1 MIVRRLVE
9 NINVARRGAN
19 PARITVRQSGVVV
32 AQRFGTVNIT
42 QIGNTETVV
51 AAEAL
56 GGHRV
61 ITTDGYYA
69 DASNTTHAYRVF
81 GVTIGAASIGTVAT
95 VRTFGEIAESGWN
108 WTMGEPVFLG
118 ANGNVTQTPPSAPS
132 LCVVIGRPKNATTLF
147 VDIQETVFLG

>member
-56 GGHRV
+56 GGHRAV
-61 ITTDGYYA
+61 TVDGYYA
-69 DASNTTHAYRVF
+69 GNNIAGHAGKILGITT
-81 GVTIGAASIGTVAT
+81 GAASAGAVAT
-95 VRTFGEIAESGWN
+95 VQTHGKLTEPSWN
-108 WTMGEPVFLG
+108 WLVGSMVFLST
-118 ANGNVTQTPPSAPS
+118 NGQLTQTPPTDGFRII
-132 LCVVIGRPKNATTLF
+132 LGRPVTATTLF
-147 VDIQETVFLG
+147 VDISEPINLG